1 MRVYCV
7 FGWRIRLRRN
17 ELSSGRYL
25 QSFVG
30 KVRNWS
36 FSQSQAVLET
46 TALGDTDRTLVDG
59 VRSLSGSCSLY
70 YYAADDN
77 SSWGADDI
85 LRRIMKPYYPR
96 VGNVDPNN
104 PDVGPGAQDLGET
117 IRSGKVAFR
126 LQVNRDRSAT
136 NTHQIDGSNTGDS
149 ARPGV
154 GHRERYLWIQ
164 AWITNF
170 TMTMSVGEVL
180 SADITFESDGAA
192 VDNEFSSYAG

>member
-1 MRVYCV
+1 MAYYS
-7 FGWRIRLRRN
+7 GLDGELLIRQGNAFHTL
-17 ELSSGRYL
+17 
-25 QSFVG
+25 G

-59 VRSLSGSCSLY
+59 VRSLSGSCSLFY
-70 YYAADDN
+70 YSNDSN
-77 SSWGADDI
+77 STWGADDI
-85 LRRIMKPYYPR
+85 LKRIMKPYNN
-96 VGNVDPNN
+96 VGDGSP
-104 PDVGPGAQDLGET
+104 GQSPGARDLGQT

-126 LQVNRDRSAT
+126 LQVDRDRSGRSDHQYNIAGNEDTAT
-136 NTHQIDGSNTGDS
+136 PD
-149 ARPGV
+149 V
-154 GHRERYLWIQ
+154 GHERRYVWIQ

-192 VDNEFSSYAG
+192 VESEFSTYG